1 MRKTKIVA
9 TLGPSSLDLRV
20 LESMIRAGV
29 DVFRLNFSYG
39 TRQSHRAACE
49 AVREASRACGRAVAI
64 LQELRGPDLRCGEME
79 EGTVLAT
86 DSEVTV
92 TTRRLT
98 GNATRLSTTYKSLPV
113 DVRPGASILLH
124 GGRIHLEV
132 LATSDD
138 EVRCKVLRGGA
149 LPGHAAMHL
158 PDTDVSAPAVTS
170 RDARDLALGL
180 EEDIDFVAI
189 SFVRSPED
197 VRKIRRTLD
206 RHGCTVRIIA
216 RIEKPEA
223 VGQFDAILAE
233 ADGILIARSA
243 LAIEM
248 EPERIPSLQKE
259 MIRKAGLANKIVI
272 TATSVLPS
280 MIENPSPVHTEV
292 FDAANAILDG
302 TDALMLA
309 GETATGAYPLDAV
322 RMLDRIAVESEAY
335 ATRILQEENGWTT
348 DREDAGDVEEPLL
361 DGLTV
366 LATHPGIRCIVA
378 YVPSALTAAKLHR
391 IPADVPI
398 IAFTPSVDVLRQ
410 LRLAAGVEPVLN
422 ASIHSRKDLRYY
434 AEEYLR
440 EHALVGGADDV
451 LLLSGTPFGTRDDL
465 NSMDVV
471 RFAEPPAPVVS
482 PTPARPTRRKRK
494 GKSTA
499 DPAAGA

>member
-9 TLGPSSLDLRV
+9 TLGPASLDPRV
-20 LESMIRAGV
+20 LQSMIEAGV

-49 AVREASRACGRAVAI
+49 AIREASRACGREVAI

-86 DSEVTV
+86 DSEVTI
-92 TTRRLT
+92 TTRRLV

-113 DVRPGASILLH
+113 DVRPGAAILLH
-124 GGRIHLEV
+124 GGRIRLDV
-132 LATSDD
+132 LTTSDN
-138 EVRCKVLRGGA
+138 EVRCKVVRGGV
-149 LPGHAAMHL
+149 LPGNAGMHL
-158 PDTDVSAPAVTS
+158 PDTEVSSPAVTS

-180 EEDIDFVAI
+180 EENIDFVAI
-189 SFVRSPED
+189 SFVRSAED
-197 VRKIRRTLD
+197 IRKVRRTLD

-223 VGQFDAILAE
+223 VTHFDEILAE

-248 EPERIPSLQKE
+248 EPERIPSLQKD
-259 MIRKAGLANKIVI
+259 MIRKAGLANKHVI

-322 RMLDRIAVESEAY
+322 RMLDRIASEAEAY
-335 ATRILQEENGWTT
+335 ATRILREENGWVL
-348 DREDAGDVEEPLL
+348 DGEDEDAAPVACGVA
-361 DGLTV
+361 V
-366 LATHPGIRCIVA
+366 LATHPAIRCVVA
-378 YVPSALTAAKLHR
+378 YVPSAQTASKLRR

-398 IAFTPSVDVLRQ
+398 VAFTSSLDVLRQ
-410 LRLAAGVEPVLN
+410 LRLATGVEPVLN

-440 EHALVGGADDV
+440 EHALVEGTDEV

-465 NSMDVV
+465 NSMDVI
-471 RFAEPPAPVVS
+471 RFAEPPAPVA
-482 PTPARPTRRKRK
+482 PPAPARAKRRTRK
-494 GKSTA
+494 GGA

>member
-9 TLGPSSLDLRV
+9 TLGPASLDPRV
-20 LESMIRAGV
+20 LQSMIEAGV
-29 DVFRLNFSYG
+29 DIFRLNFSYG

-49 AVREASRACGRAVAI
+49 AVREASRACGREVAI

-86 DSEVTV
+86 DSEVTI
-92 TTRRLT
+92 TTRRVV
-98 GNATRLSTTYKSLPV
+98 GNATRIATTYKSLPV
-113 DVRPGASILLH
+113 DVSPGAAVLLH
-124 GGRIHLEV
+124 GGRIRLEV
-132 LATSDD
+132 LATSDN
-138 EVRCKVLRGGA
+138 EVRCKVVRGGT
-149 LPGHAAMHL
+149 LPGHAGMHL
-158 PDTDVSAPAVTS
+158 PDTEVSSPAVTS
-170 RDARDLALGL
+170 QDARDLAIGL
-180 EEDIDFVAI
+180 EENIDFVAI
-189 SFVRSPED
+189 SFVRHPD
-197 VRKIRRTLD
+197 DIRKVRRTLD

-223 VGQFDAILAE
+223 VTHFDAILAE

-248 EPERIPSLQKE
+248 DPECIPPLQKE
-259 MIRKAGLANKIVI
+259 MIHKAALANKHVI

-280 MIENPSPVHTEV
+280 MVENPSPVHTEV

-322 RMLDRIAVESEAY
+322 QVLDRIAREAEAY
-335 ATRILQEENGWTT
+335 ATRTLRGENGW
-348 DREDAGDVEEPLL
+348 DGGEGMEDTEDPAGY
-361 DGLTV
+361 GLAA

-378 YVPSALTAAKLHR
+378 HVSSAQTASTLR
-391 IPADVPI
+391 SIPADVPV
-398 IAFTPSVDVLRQ
+398 IAFTSSLDVLRQ
-410 LRLAAGVEPVLN
+410 LRMAAGVEPVLN
-422 ASIHSRKDLRYY
+422 TSIHSRKDLRYY

-440 EHALVGGADDV
+440 EHALVEGTDRV
-451 LLLSGTPFGTRDDL
+451 LLVSGTPFGTSGEL

-471 RFAEPPAPVVS
+471 RFAEPPAPAVP

-494 GKSTA
+494 GKA
-499 DPAAGA
+499 ANDPAAGA